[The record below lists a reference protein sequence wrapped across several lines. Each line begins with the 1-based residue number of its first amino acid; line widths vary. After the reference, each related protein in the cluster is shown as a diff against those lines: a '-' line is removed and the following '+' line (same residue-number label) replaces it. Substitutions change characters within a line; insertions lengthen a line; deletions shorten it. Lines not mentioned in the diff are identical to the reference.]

1 MSYSAFY
8 CSEMRHWVGSEELP
22 VHYVD
27 LDDIMSAEQLQVQPR
42 PQSVASNSC
51 DSVSTRRNRT
61 TSTATISSLED
72 NDVPHM
78 DDAPREELAPSCDCG
93 VFADVIFF
101 VEQRRFACHRAFFA
115 GRSDYFKTLLSDP
128 LHEFG
133 NGGVEIPVVPL
144 RHIQPKVFAIVI
156 YYIYADA
163 ADRMVCYLRARML
176 IAKLL
181 QLSTDTVVDALVAAD
196 LYLLPGLKRQCAA
209 FLAKVLDKHN
219 VIEALELARMF
230 DQPRLEDQCYQYI
243 AHNFE
248 LVRFGNLS
256 PQPIAL
262 IAAYAR

>member
-1 MSYSAFY
+1 
-8 CSEMRHWVGSEELP
+8 MRHWVGSEELP

-27 LDDIMSAEQLQVQPR
+27 LDDTIGTEQLQLQLR

-72 NDVPHM
+72 NNVPHM
-78 DDAPREELAPSCDCG
+78 DDAPREELAPSCNCG
-93 VFADVIFF
+93 VFADVIFL

-128 LHEFG
+128 LHEFN
-133 NGGVEIPVVPL
+133 NGSADIPVVPL
-144 RHIQPKVFAIVI
+144 RHVHPKVFAIVI

-163 ADRMVCYLRARML
+163 ADRMVCCLHSLTLRT
-176 IAKLL
+176 KS
-181 QLSTDTVVDALVAAD
+181 QLSTDTVVDTLIVAD

-209 FLAKVLDKHN
+209 FLAKTLDQHN

-248 LVRFGNLS
+248 LVRFGHFLLAHS
-256 PQPIAL
+256 T
-262 IAAYAR
+262 YCR